1 MSRSALASRSA
12 VLVMHAVFQVPSVVA
27 VPSSRPVIAS
37 KRDGSCIPG
46 LQSIRNN
53 VRNEVSS
60 QAPTDVT
67 SGRVAVGHVLIAG
80 ACSLV
85 MPTIV
90 KEAASMCA
98 APFDRSGERKSGE
111 CLGAT
116 VASLSRNLAEC
127 ALPPLIGRELDW
139 SHEPT
144 RAEYALSP
152 QLWLPSHELNRNG
165 NCASEAGV
173 LGRAAAA
180 AELLRAADGDAAAA
194 LPRAASIE
202 AGAMERAVGVGAG
215 ERCR

>member
-53 VRNEVSS
+53 VRNEVSG

-80 ACSLV
+80 ACSLA

-127 ALPPLIGRELDW
+127 ALPSLIGRELDW

-152 QLWLPSHELNRNG
+152 QLWLPSHELK
-165 NCASEAGV
+165 
-173 LGRAAAA
+173 
-180 AELLRAADGDAAAA
+180 
-194 LPRAASIE
+194 
-202 AGAMERAVGVGAG
+202 
-215 ERCR
+215 